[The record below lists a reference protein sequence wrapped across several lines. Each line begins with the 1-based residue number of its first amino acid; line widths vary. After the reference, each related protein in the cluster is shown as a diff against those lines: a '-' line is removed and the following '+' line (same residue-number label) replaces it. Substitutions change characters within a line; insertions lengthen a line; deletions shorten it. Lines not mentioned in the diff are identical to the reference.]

1 MSDLKYKYAYD
12 QDNNIIFIND
22 AFKNNYGQKYYLINN
37 SECELTLADGV
48 KNQKHFRIKKGASIN
63 GVIVSGGS
71 FGESQEH
78 HNAKMEIIKNGYFN
92 WSDYKIHIKNTKY
105 EYKLEGSRYRADLF
119 AELLCGTPCAIEII
133 ISSNVSESKKE
144 FIKENEI
151 LTFEIYYD
159 KNGLQQLKQF
169 DCYGNEKIGIVKAG
183 ILEFKSRTDELR
195 RTMPKEKSRIRD
207 RYNSEFQG
215 FESRERKEFDI
226 FMFEFRERESRIKRE
241 IFDITKQI
249 QSITSA
255 SGIDYKEVNE
265 LESKVKCNINAIR
278 ETKREIEKCSEIY
291 RRFKSEAD
299 KINELEVSIGRL
311 EDSFRKAAENCKIEW
326 FGNYPIGMNKYQ
338 FIKYMCE

>member
-12 QDNNIIFIND
+12 QDNNIIYIND

-37 SECELTLADGV
+37 SECQLTLADGV
-48 KNQKHFRIKKGASIN
+48 KNQKHFRIKKGATIK

-92 WSDYKIHIKNTKY
+92 WNDYKIYIKNAKY
-105 EYKLEGSRYRADLF
+105 EYKLDGSRYRADLF

-133 ISSNVSESKKE
+133 ISSSVSESKKE
-144 FIKENEI
+144 FIKENGI

-159 KNGLQQLKQF
+159 KNGLQQFKQF
-169 DCYGNEKIGIVKAG
+169 DCYGNEEIEIVKSG
-183 ILEFKSRTDELR
+183 ILEFKSRAYELR
-195 RTMPKEKSRIRD
+195 RTMPKEKSRIRNEYES
-207 RYNSEFQG
+207 RARG
-215 FESRERKEFDI
+215 FEG
-226 FMFEFRERESRIKRE
+226 RIKRE

-249 QSITSA
+249 ESIKIA
-255 SGIDYKEVNE
+255 SGIDYKEVDK
-265 LESKVKCNINAIR
+265 LESEIRININGIR
-278 ETKREIEKCSEIY
+278 ETKREIEKCAEIY
-291 RRFKSEAD
+291 RRFKSQAD
-299 KINELEVSIGRL
+299 KVNGIEVSVRRL

-326 FGNYPIGMNKYQ
+326 FGNPPGGMNKYQ

>member
-12 QDNNIIFIND
+12 QDNNIIYIND

-48 KNQKHFRIKKGASIN
+48 KNQKHFRIKKGATIK
-63 GVIVSGGS
+63 GVIVSGVS

-92 WSDYKIHIKNTKY
+92 WNDYKIHIQNSKY
-105 EYKLEGSRYRADLF
+105 EYKLDGSRYRADLF

-133 ISSNVSESKKE
+133 ISSGVSQSKKK
-144 FIKENEI
+144 FIKENGI

-159 KNGLQQLKQF
+159 KNGLQQFKQF
-169 DCYGNEKIGIVKAG
+169 DCYGNEEIEIVKSG
-183 ILEFKSRTDELR
+183 ILEFKSRADELR
-195 RTMPKEKSRIRD
+195 RTMPKEKSRIRNE
-207 RYNSEFQG
+207 Y
-215 FESRERKEFDI
+215 ESRARC
-226 FMFEFRERESRIKRE
+226 FEGTIKRE

-249 QSITSA
+249 ESITIA
-255 SGIDYKEVNE
+255 SGIDYKEVDK
-265 LESKVKCNINAIR
+265 LESEIRININGIR
-278 ETKREIEKCSEIY
+278 ETKREIEKCAEIY
-291 RRFKSEAD
+291 RRFKSQAD
-299 KINELEVSIGRL
+299 KVNGIEVSVRRL

-326 FGNYPIGMNKYQ
+326 FGNPPRGMNKYS

>member
-12 QDNNIIFIND
+12 QDNNIIYIND

-48 KNQKHFRIKKGASIN
+48 KNQKHFRIKKGATIK

-78 HNAKMEIIKNGYFN
+78 HNAKMEIIKNGCFN
-92 WSDYKIHIKNTKY
+92 WNDYKIYIQNAKY
-105 EYKLEGSRYRADLF
+105 EYKLDGSRYRADLF

-133 ISSNVSESKKE
+133 ISSGVSQSKKK
-144 FIKENEI
+144 FIKENGI

-159 KNGLQQLKQF
+159 KNGLQQFKQF
-169 DCYGNEKIGIVKAG
+169 DCYGNEEIEIVKSG
-183 ILEFKSRTDELR
+183 ILEFKSRADELR
-195 RTMPKEKSRIRD
+195 RTMPKEKSRIRNE
-207 RYNSEFQG
+207 Y
-215 FESRERKEFDI
+215 ESRARC
-226 FMFEFRERESRIKRE
+226 FEGTIKRE

-249 QSITSA
+249 ESITIA
-255 SGIDYKEVNE
+255 SGIDYKEVDK
-265 LESKVKCNINAIR
+265 LESEIRININGIR
-278 ETKREIEKCSEIY
+278 ETKREIEKCAEIY
-291 RRFKSEAD
+291 RRFKSQAD
-299 KINELEVSIGRL
+299 KVNGIEVSVRRL

-326 FGNYPIGMNKYQ
+326 FGNPPGGMNKYS

>member
-12 QDNNIIFIND
+12 QDNNIIYIND

-48 KNQKHFRIKKGASIN
+48 KNQKHFRIKKGATIK
-63 GVIVSGGS
+63 GVIVSGVS

-92 WSDYKIHIKNTKY
+92 WNDYKIHIQNSKY
-105 EYKLEGSRYRADLF
+105 EYKLDGSRYRADLF

-133 ISSNVSESKKE
+133 ISSGVSQSKKK
-144 FIKENEI
+144 FIKENGI

-159 KNGLQQLKQF
+159 KNGLQQFKQF
-169 DCYGNEKIGIVKAG
+169 DCYGNEEIEIVKSG
-183 ILEFKSRTDELR
+183 ILEFKSRADELR
-195 RTMPKEKSRIRD
+195 RTMPKEKSRIRNE
-207 RYNSEFQG
+207 Y
-215 FESRERKEFDI
+215 ESRARC
-226 FMFEFRERESRIKRE
+226 FEGTIKRE

-249 QSITSA
+249 ESITIA
-255 SGIDYKEVNE
+255 SGIDYKEVDK
-265 LESKVKCNINAIR
+265 LESEIRININGIR
-278 ETKREIEKCSEIY
+278 ETKREIEKCAEIY
-291 RRFKSEAD
+291 RRFKSQAD
-299 KINELEVSIGRL
+299 KVNGIEVSVRRL

-326 FGNYPIGMNKYQ
+326 FGNPPGGMNKYS

>member
-12 QDNNIIFIND
+12 QDNNIIYIND

-48 KNQKHFRIKKGASIN
+48 KNQKHFRIKKGATIK

-78 HNAKMEIIKNGYFN
+78 HNAKMEIIKNGHFN
-92 WSDYKIHIKNTKY
+92 WNDYKIHIQNSKY
-105 EYKLEGSRYRADLF
+105 EYKLDGSRYRADLF

-133 ISSNVSESKKE
+133 ISSGVSQSKKK
-144 FIKENEI
+144 FIKENGI

-159 KNGLQQLKQF
+159 KNGLQQFKQF
-169 DCYGNEKIGIVKAG
+169 DCYGNEEIEIVKSG
-183 ILEFKSRTDELR
+183 ILEFKSKADELR
-195 RTMPKEKSRIRD
+195 RTMPKEKSRIRNE
-207 RYNSEFQG
+207 Y
-215 FESRERKEFDI
+215 ESRARC
-226 FMFEFRERESRIKRE
+226 FEGTIKRE

-249 QSITSA
+249 ESITIA
-255 SGIDYKEVNE
+255 SGIDYKEVDK
-265 LESKVKCNINAIR
+265 LESEIRININGIR
-278 ETKREIEKCSEIY
+278 ETKREIEKCAEIY
-291 RRFKSEAD
+291 RRFKSQAD
-299 KINELEVSIGRL
+299 KVNGIEVSVRRL

-326 FGNYPIGMNKYQ
+326 FGNPPGGMNKYS

>member
-12 QDNNIIFIND
+12 QDNNIIYIND

-48 KNQKHFRIKKGASIN
+48 KNQKHFRIKKGATIK

-92 WSDYKIHIKNTKY
+92 WNDYKIHIQNSKY
-105 EYKLEGSRYRADLF
+105 EYKLDGSRYRADLF
-119 AELLCGTPCAIEII
+119 TELLCGTPCAIEII
-133 ISSNVSESKKE
+133 ISSSVSESKKE
-144 FIKENEI
+144 FIKENGI

-169 DCYGNEKIGIVKAG
+169 DCYGNEEIEIVKSG
-183 ILEFKSRTDELR
+183 ILEFKSRADELR
-195 RTMPKEKSRIRD
+195 RTMPKEKSRIRNE
-207 RYNSEFQG
+207 Y
-215 FESRERKEFDI
+215 ESRARC
-226 FMFEFRERESRIKRE
+226 FEDTIKRE

-249 QSITSA
+249 ESITIA
-255 SGIDYKEVNE
+255 SGIDYKEVDK
-265 LESKVKCNINAIR
+265 LESEIRININGIR
-278 ETKREIEKCSEIY
+278 ETKREIDKCAEIY
-291 RRFKSEAD
+291 RRFKSQAD
-299 KINELEVSIGRL
+299 KVNGIEVSVRRL

-326 FGNYPIGMNKYQ
+326 FGNPPGGMNKYS

>member
-12 QDNNIIFIND
+12 QDNNIIYIND

-48 KNQKHFRIKKGASIN
+48 KNQKHFRIKKGATIK

-92 WSDYKIHIKNTKY
+92 WNDYKIYIKNAKY
-105 EYKLEGSRYRADLF
+105 EYKLDGSRYRADLF

-133 ISSNVSESKKE
+133 ISSSVSESKKE
-144 FIKENEI
+144 FIKENGI

-159 KNGLQQLKQF
+159 KNGLQQFKQF
-169 DCYGNEKIGIVKAG
+169 DCYGNEEIEIVKSG
-183 ILEFKSRTDELR
+183 ILEFKSRADELR
-195 RTMPKEKSRIRD
+195 RTMPKEKSRIRNE
-207 RYNSEFQG
+207 Y
-215 FESRERKEFDI
+215 ESRARC
-226 FMFEFRERESRIKRE
+226 FEDTIKRE

-249 QSITSA
+249 ESITIA
-255 SGIDYKEVNE
+255 SGIDYKEVDK
-265 LESKVKCNINAIR
+265 LESEIRININGIR
-278 ETKREIEKCSEIY
+278 ETKREIDKCAEIY
-291 RRFKSEAD
+291 RRFKSQAD
-299 KINELEVSIGRL
+299 KVNGIEVSVRRL

-326 FGNYPIGMNKYQ
+326 FGNPPGGMNKYS

>member
-12 QDNNIIFIND
+12 QDNNIIYIND

-48 KNQKHFRIKKGASIN
+48 KNQKHFRIKKGATIN
-63 GVIVSGGS
+63 GVLVSGGS

-78 HNAKMEIIKNGYFN
+78 HNAKMEIIKNGFFN
-92 WSDYKIHIKNTKY
+92 WNDYKIHIQNAKY
-105 EYKLEGSRYRADLF
+105 EYKLDGSRYRADLF

-133 ISSNVSESKKE
+133 ISSSVSESKKE
-144 FIKENEI
+144 FIKENGI

-169 DCYGNEKIGIVKAG
+169 DCYGNEEIEIVKSG
-183 ILEFKSRTDELR
+183 ILEFKSRADELR

-207 RYNSEFQG
+207 KYNSEFQI
-215 FESRERKEFDI
+215 FEITERKEFDI
-226 FMFEFRERESRIKRE
+226 FMLEFGEREGKIKRE

-249 QSITSA
+249 ESITIA
-255 SGIDYKEVNE
+255 SGIDYKEVDK
-265 LESKVKCNINAIR
+265 LESEVRRNIDGIR
-278 ETKREIEKCSEIY
+278 ETKREIEKCAEIY
-291 RRFKSEAD
+291 RRFKSQAD
-299 KINELEVSIGRL
+299 KVNGIEVSVRRL
-311 EDSFRKAAENCKIEW
+311 EDSFRKAAEKCKIEW
-326 FGNYPIGMNKYQ
+326 FGNPPGGMNKYQ